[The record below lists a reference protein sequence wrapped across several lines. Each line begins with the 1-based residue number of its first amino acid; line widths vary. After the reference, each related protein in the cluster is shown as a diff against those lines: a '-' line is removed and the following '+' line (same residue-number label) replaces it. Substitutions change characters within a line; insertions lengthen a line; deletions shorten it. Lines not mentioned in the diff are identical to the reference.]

1 MELTGVIARIN
12 YYNKDNGYAVLILS
26 LEKDQFTILKNKG
39 HLIGNKLVV
48 VGTLDRQPVINEEY
62 TFEGEFVRD
71 QNYGLQ
77 FKFTSFS
84 RFSFNSVDSIIQY
97 LSSALFYGVGEVT
110 AKKIVDVYQEE
121 TLNVIR
127 KDPEALTK
135 IGIKGATAKIIYD
148 TIKENYLS
156 EETTM
161 FFINYGITMNMC
173 HKIIATLGPNA
184 IEIVKEKPYI
194 LMEKIER
201 FGFIKNDLF
210 ALKMGIKKDAKE
222 RLIAVIHHVLK
233 ESIYTSGNSYVYKTD
248 LFAKVNKFLK
258 DVTIDDTKFTNTL
271 QTLIN
276 DKKIF
281 ESNDGLLFDYD
292 LYNKER
298 DLADLIVTK
307 LKSIKLEYSEKE
319 IEDAYQST
327 IKIINMELSEL
338 QKTAVKSAFNE
349 PLVIITGGPGT
360 GKTTIVKAILNM
372 YVELHGGNNTVLEG
386 VALLA
391 PTGKASKRLA
401 EVTNVPAQT
410 IHKYLGY
417 MGENYFEHGKD
428 YKTSSK
434 LIIVDEAS
442 MMDLPLAYQL
452 FSSIQD
458 DTHVII
464 VGDVDQ
470 LPSVGPGQVLKDLI
484 DSKEITTIRLN
495 KIHRQAADSKII
507 QLAHSVNE
515 GITPDN
521 FLNKY
526 FDRIFIPSDNDN
538 ILQLLKGWVK
548 LALSKGKTLT
558 QDIQILAPMYRC
570 KNGINE
576 LNVEL
581 QNIANPLNDQLE
593 LKFLGQNFRI
603 NDKVIQLVNRS
614 DKGVMN
620 GDIGIIQDFLFN
632 NGEINGLIVKYDSG
646 LVNYVNDE
654 LEDLKLAYAI
664 SIHKSQGSEFDIV
677 ILPLSS
683 SYSFMFKRKLIYTA
697 ITRAKKMLIMIGEVN
712 SFQRGISIIEAK
724 RLTILKSLIIDKLSS
739 NVQKIDDISSGFSYL
754 GEVEAT
760 LSPYDFEQ
768 KPKKE
773 NKVEKTLG
781 EFEFDIEDF

>member
-12 YYNKDNGYAVLILS
+12 YYNKDNGYAVLIVS
-26 LEKDQFTILKNKG
+26 MEKDQFTILKNKG

-48 VGTLDRQPVINEEY
+48 VGTLDRQPIINEEY
-62 TFEGEFVRD
+62 TFVGEFVRD
-71 QNYGLQ
+71 KNYGLQ
-77 FKFTSFS
+77 FQFSSFS

-110 AKKIVDVYQEE
+110 AKKIVDVYQED

-127 KDPEALTK
+127 KDPNALTK

-148 TIKENYLS
+148 TINENHMS
-156 EETTM
+156 EEITM

-173 HKIIATLGPNA
+173 HKIVSTLGPNA
-184 IEIVKEKPYI
+184 IAIVKEKPYI

-201 FGFIKNDLF
+201 FGFVKNDLF

-233 ESIYTSGNSYVYKTD
+233 ESIYSSGNSYVYKTD

-271 QTLIN
+271 QTLII

-281 ESNDGLLFDYD
+281 ETNDGLLFDYD

-298 DLADLIVTK
+298 DLSELIVNK
-307 LKSIKLEYSEKE
+307 LKSSKLEYSEKE
-319 IEDAYQST
+319 IEDAYYKT
-327 IKIINMELSEL
+327 LKLINIELSEL

-401 EVTNVPAQT
+401 EVTNVSAQT

-417 MGENYFEHGKD
+417 MGENFFEHGKD

-458 DTHVII
+458 DAHVII

-548 LALSKGKTLT
+548 LALSKGKSLT
-558 QDIQILAPMYRC
+558 QDIQVLCPMYRC

-576 LNVEL
+576 LNIEL

-593 LKFLGQNFRI
+593 LKFLGQNFRV

-620 GDIGIIQDFLFN
+620 GDIGIVQDFLFS

-724 RLTILKSLIIDKLSS
+724 RLTILKSLIIDKLST
-739 NVQKIDDISSGFSYL
+739 NIQKIDDVSSGFSYL
-754 GEVEAT
+754 GETETT

-768 KPKKE
+768 KNKKE
-773 NKVEKTLG
+773 NKIEKSLG
-781 EFEFDIEDF
+781 EFEFDMEDF